1 MLDFLT
7 EEERVR
13 LREVDA
19 DVYGKLESCYKTMR
33 ENLSKMEAE
42 RKSDRVNREQLFN
55 QLEQKVTD
63 TVEALEMMKL
73 ENEELRNENAQLKQ
87 EREEWERRLQGVLSK
102 FDGMDD
108 SSAS

>member
-1 MLDFLT
+1 MS
-7 EEERVR
+7 
-13 LREVDA
+13 
-19 DVYGKLESCYKTMR
+19 LE
-33 ENLSKMEAE
+33 
-42 RKSDRVNREQLFN
+42 LFN
-55 QLEQKVTD
+55 QLEQKITD

-87 EREEWERRLQGVLSK
+87 EREEWESRLQGVLSK

>member
-1 MLDFLT
+1 MS
-7 EEERVR
+7 
-13 LREVDA
+13 
-19 DVYGKLESCYKTMR
+19 LE
-33 ENLSKMEAE
+33 
-42 RKSDRVNREQLFN
+42 LFN

-73 ENEELRNENAQLKQ
+73 ENEELRNENTQLKQ

>member
-1 MLDFLT
+1 MS
-7 EEERVR
+7 
-13 LREVDA
+13 
-19 DVYGKLESCYKTMR
+19 LE
-33 ENLSKMEAE
+33 
-42 RKSDRVNREQLFN
+42 LFN

-108 SSAS
+108 NSAS